1 MIIDKDTAKITAK
14 KLLEIEAIKLNP
26 DKPFQWASGW
36 QSPIYCDNRLALS
49 YPEVRSFIA
58 ARFAKAIQNKYPD
71 VEVIAGVATGAI
83 AVGVLVADK
92 LGLPFV
98 YVRPKP
104 KEHGRKNQIE
114 GHLNEEAKVLVIEDL
129 ISTGKSSINAVK
141 ALQTVGAHVL
151 GMFAIFSY
159 AFPQAEVLF
168 TKEKIQLYVLSNY
181 NYLLELALEAGRI
194 NKNEAAL
201 LATWRQ
207 DPAAWTQKVKS
218 KK

>member
-26 DKPFQWASGW
+26 NIPFQWASGW

-49 YPEVRSFIA
+49 YPEVRGFIA
-58 ARFAKAIQNKYPD
+58 AGFVSAIQDIYPD

-83 AVGVLVADK
+83 AIGVLVADK

-114 GHLNEEAKVLVIEDL
+114 GQLNAGQKVLVIEDL
-129 ISTGKSSINAVK
+129 ISTGMSSMNAVK
-141 ALQTVGAHVL
+141 ALQTEGAKVL

-159 AFPQAEVLF
+159 AFPQAEELF
-168 TKEKIQLYVLSNY
+168 KSEEITVHLLSNY
-181 NYLLELALEAGRI
+181 NYLLELALESGTI
-194 NKNEAAL
+194 TKDEADL
-201 LATWRQ
+201 LSTWRQ
-207 DPAAWTQKVKS
+207 DPAAWTR
-218 KK
+218 